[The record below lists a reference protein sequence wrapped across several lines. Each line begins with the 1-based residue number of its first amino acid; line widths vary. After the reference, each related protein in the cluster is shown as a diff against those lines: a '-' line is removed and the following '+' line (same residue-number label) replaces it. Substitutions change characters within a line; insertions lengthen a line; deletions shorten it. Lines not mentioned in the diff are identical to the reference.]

1 MNNFYELVEFYGIY
15 INFVEKSVQKVVL
28 ILNYDHIKAESLI
41 HQVAV
46 IDLIKDLLEQYP
58 DGDISFLIKEAK
70 LSKEDLCYY
79 LTAIEILFPT
89 LIRIKNIF
97 GNDKTNALLATK
109 KKAAIN
115 FFIKTTRDDQEIADR
130 LNVKVSEIEIARK
143 NLPIIREE
151 NLIVQKLRAE
161 NKIREFF
168 TIYPYSTIVEASK
181 FLQIKSQILRSV
193 VEQLRVSGEDIKFNN
208 VPKIFE
214 QEEIS
219 RKVIKIKTEEPAIT
233 NSEISLQLGI
243 PVSEV
248 KRAIQNAVKIWQIEK
263 ADNYDF
269 HFNKTSTGL
278 DNIEKEAWAQHEKA
292 NGGRPSSR
300 WLEIALM
307 AMEKRIAMHGLKAPE
322 RLDIRQEIRMTKEEK
337 DNVIEAA
344 MAADTIDIDFEK
356 IEVTGRENA

>member
-1 MNNFYELVEFYGIY
+1 MNNFYELIGFYGIY
-15 INFVEKSVQKVVL
+15 INFIEKSVQNVVT
-28 ILNYDHIKAESLI
+28 ILNYNQTKAETLI
-41 HQVAV
+41 RQVAV
-46 IDLIKDLLEQYP
+46 IDLVKDLIEQYP
-58 DGDISFLIKEAK
+58 DCELSFLIKEAK

-79 LTAIEILFPT
+79 LTAIEVLFPT
-89 LIRIKNIF
+89 LIRIKNVL
-97 GNDKTNALLATK
+97 GNDKTNTLLAIK
-109 KKAAIN
+109 KKTAIN
-115 FFIKTTRDDQEIADR
+115 FFVKTTRDDQEIADR

-161 NKIREFF
+161 NKVREFF
-168 TIYPYSTIVEASK
+168 TIHPYSTIIEASK
-181 FLQIKSQILRSV
+181 FLQIRPQALRSV

-208 VPKIFE
+208 VPRVFE

-243 PVSEV
+243 PISEV
-248 KRAIQNAVKIWQIEK
+248 KRAIQNAVKVWQIEK

-269 HFNKTSTGL
+269 HFNKTSMGL

-292 NGGRPSSR
+292 SSGRPSSR

-322 RLDIRQEIRMTKEEK
+322 RLDIRQDIRMTKEEK
-337 DNVIEAA
+337 DNVIDAA
-344 MAADTIDIDFEK
+344 MAADAIDIDFK
-356 IEVTGRENA
+356 KVEVTGEKNV